1 LHSLSVSHAIAFDLS
16 GKDDDMEEP
25 KRDTK
30 HKGGRPTKPIKRNKL
45 IGVRCSATER
55 FIIEAKAK
63 ATNISVSEFLRTLAL
78 KGQVD
83 TRIKAIPK
91 EVLQA
96 VASINHVAANVNQ
109 IAKKRNGFDE
119 LNAIERAELQF
130 IVGQLKQFV
139 KDFKNYFQ

>member
-1 LHSLSVSHAIAFDLS
+1 LSVSHAIAFDLS
-16 GKDDDMEEP
+16 DKDYDMEEP

-55 FIIEAKAK
+55 YVIEAKAK
-63 ATNISVSEFLRTLAL
+63 SINMSVSEFLRTLAL

-83 TRIKAIPK
+83 TRKKALPK
-91 EVLQA
+91 EVLQG
-96 VASINHVAANVNQ
+96 IGNLNHLAANVNQ
-109 IAKKRNGFDE
+109 IAKKRNSFDE
-119 LNAIERAELQF
+119 LGPVERAELQWIVEQLRQF
-130 IVGQLKQFV
+130 I